1 MLFQVDLNSNV
12 SIYEQIEAQV
22 IFGIASGAL
31 SVGEMIP
38 SIRDLGERLRVHP
51 NTVAKAYHQLEKDG
65 VLVSRRGRGMEVPAE
80 AVAVCQRRRYSILRD
95 RLTKTLREVLT
106 SGLDAQEIRELVELE
121 LQRLA
126 QGQNSN
132 RHT

>member
-1 MLFQVDLNSNV
+1 MLFQVDPNSNV

-65 VLVSRRGRGMEVPAE
+65 VLVSRRGRGMEVPPE
-80 AVAVCQRRRYSILRD
+80 AVALCQRRRHAILRE
-95 RLTKTLREVLT
+95 RLMQTLREVVS
-106 SGLDAQEIRELVELE
+106 SGLDAQEIRDLVDRE

-126 QGQNSN
+126 ESRNAN
-132 RHT
+132 RHP